1 MFSTPWSLG
10 GLELADQR
18 RHGLAGPGQLV
29 GPQRDA
35 ADHGMAAAAEPR
47 AQGADVVPPP
57 PGRPGVDADRD
68 LDALGVPRPGDRVQ
82 AARKQQVA
90 EEAGGPR
97 AEVVEPIE

>member
-47 AQGADVVPPP
+47 AQGADVVTT
-57 PGRPGVDADRD
+57 RTVRLRVDTDRD
-68 LDALGVPRPGDRVQ
+68 LDALN
-82 AARKQQVA
+82 
-90 EEAGGPR
+90 GPR
-97 AEVVEPIE
+97 A